1 MPTPHP
7 STLLCEECGYSIEGL
22 PTTGACPECGRE
34 IASSLPERRLGSP
47 WQRGPS
53 LRSWWRT
60 SLGLLRAPRAFWD
73 QVRVDDPARGLLVD
87 QCWIAAA
94 GLALIPLIVFAPTR
108 HGDTLLPLLVA
119 AMVILVL
126 GASVLMGLTLIE
138 AAGARFFASRRG
150 WRVPRAAAWSI
161 CAHAG
166 VGWVLAGW
174 LGLALALLG
183 HPAALLAGAT
193 RPVLW
198 SASGALVGLA
208 VGFLVFEMLV
218 YLGVHRLRYA
228 NIAPRP
234 PADVPSPAITPTLPS
249 PETP

>member
-1 MPTPHP
+1 MPPPHP
-7 STLLCEECGYSIEGL
+7 STLLCEGCGYSIEGL
-22 PTTGACPECGRE
+22 PTTGACPECGRA

-53 LRSWWRT
+53 LRSWWQT

-94 GLALIPLIVFAPTR
+94 GLALIPLIVFAPIHR
-108 HGDTLLPLLVA
+108 WDTLLPLLVA
-119 AMVILVL
+119 ALVILVL

-138 AAGARFFASRRG
+138 ATGARFFASRRG

-183 HPAALLAGAT
+183 HPAALLAGAP
-193 RPVLW
+193 RAVLW
-198 SASGALVGLA
+198 SGWGALLGMTA
-208 VGFLVFEMLV
+208 GFLVFEVLV
-218 YLGVHRLRYA
+218 YLGVRRLRYA
-228 NIAPRP
+228 NIAPRRT
-234 PADVPSPAITPTLPS
+234 ADVPSSIRAPTPPS
-249 PETP
+249 A